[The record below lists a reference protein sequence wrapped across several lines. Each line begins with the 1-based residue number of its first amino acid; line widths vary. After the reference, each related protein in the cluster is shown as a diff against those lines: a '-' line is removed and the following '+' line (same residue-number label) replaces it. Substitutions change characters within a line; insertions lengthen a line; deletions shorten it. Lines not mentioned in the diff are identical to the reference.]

1 MRLAAEVVYMVA
13 QQAQEDLLLLE
24 VVVLQI
30 VLLEALELQIL
41 VVAEDLVDMDQIMAM
56 AAMAVQV
63 L

>member
-1 MRLAAEVVYMVA
+1 VV

-41 VVAEDLVDMDQIMAM
+41 VVAEDLVDMDQLMAM
-56 AAMAVQV
+56 AAMAVLV
-63 L
+63 

>member
-1 MRLAAEVVYMVA
+1 VV

-41 VVAEDLVDMDQIMAM
+41 VVAEDLVDMDQLMAM